1 MSPVNGRAPWLR
13 DILTLV
19 HPMTQ
24 ITLDLSHP
32 GSDSTTQRF
41 ELLEPAERNRV
52 RLDGFE
58 REQEKQPT
66 TRDTS
71 IDLLRGFALF
81 WILGAD
87 EIASIFRTMAADR
100 ETLTSRLAGLVGSQ
114 LEHAEWEGFRFYD
127 LILPL
132 FIFVTGVSL
141 VFSLSIHKERHGK
154 SGAQLHVIRRALI
167 LYALGVIYYGGFSQ
181 NWPDIRLLGVLQR
194 IALCYLI
201 ASILFLNFSLRS
213 LALIVSSLLVGYWA
227 LLALMPVPG
236 AGETAYLPEQNLANW
251 IDRNYLPGRLWFTT
265 WDPEGLLST
274 LPAVATCLIG
284 VFAGIVIKNARR
296 STFETS
302 MLLMVAGTLVLV
314 GGYAWSFH
322 FPIIKNIWTSSF
334 VLVAGGYSL
343 LLLGIAQLVVVGWR
357 TAGPVCALVWLGA
370 NAITLYMINNFIGF
384 SQLATRAVG
393 GDISSFLDAQF
404 SPGSGRLA
412 VCVVGLTLAFLLARF
427 LYRRRIFLRV

>member
-1 MSPVNGRAPWLR
+1 
-13 DILTLV
+13 
-19 HPMTQ
+19 MTHVA
-24 ITLDLSHP
+24 LDQSHP
-32 GSDSTTQRF
+32 GPDPTTQRF
-41 ELLEPAERNRV
+41 EMLTTAEGHCV
-52 RLDGFE
+52 KLDGSG
-58 REQEKQPT
+58 REEAKQPT
-66 TRDTS
+66 TRNTS

-87 EIASIFRTMAADR
+87 EIAAILRTMAADQ
-100 ETLTSRLAGLVGSQ
+100 ETLTSRLARVVGSQ

-141 VFSLSIHKERHGK
+141 VFSLSNHNDRYGK
-154 SGAQLHVIRRALI
+154 SHAHLHAIRRALI

-213 LALIVSSLLVGYWA
+213 LAFIASSLLVGYWA

-236 AGETAYLPEQNLANW
+236 ASETAYFPEQNLANW
-251 IDRNYLPGRLWFTT
+251 IDRNYLPGRLWFAT

-284 VFAGIVIKNARR
+284 VFAGTVIKNPMR
-296 STFETS
+296 SAVEAS
-302 MLLMVAGTLVLV
+302 ILLMVAGMLLLM

-334 VLVAGGYSL
+334 VLIAGGYSF
-343 LLLGIAQLVVVGWR
+343 LLLGMAQLVVVGWR
-357 TAGPVCALVWLGA
+357 NAGPVNALVWLGA
-370 NAITLYMINNFIGF
+370 NAITLYMINNFVGF

-393 GDISSFLDAQF
+393 GDISSFLDSEF
-404 SPGSGRLA
+404 GHGSGRLA
-412 VCVVGLTLAFLLARF
+412 VCAVGLTLALLLARF
-427 LYRRRIFLRV
+427 FYQRRIFLRV